1 MMRATGSGAG
11 RRAIVIGGGFIGRA
25 SAKALVDEGWTVDQ
39 VTRAPVPPV
48 PHVRRHTMDFR
59 TPEIS
64 DLLAGTEVL
73 VFASGEMLPAY
84 VPDDF
89 AAAYVEQVAPII
101 TLAER
106 AHAAGVKR
114 ALFVS
119 SGGTVYGPRA
129 AVPTH
134 EDSPTD
140 PNNAYGFL
148 KLQTEHALRFVG
160 ARTGLST
167 VALRVANPY
176 GPGQRTDRAF
186 GFVSTVFER
195 ALSGEEIAIWGN
207 GETTR
212 DFLYIDDLGCAIA
225 AAAAKPTSAV
235 MNIGSGREVSLNEVC
250 AVVEQVTGRPV
261 RRTYHPARAVDV
273 PRSTLAIGRAWVELS
288 WQPQVELADG
298 LRRMLEAQT

>member
-1 MMRATGSGAG
+1 MTRAERKA
-11 RRAIVIGGGFIGRA
+11 VVVGGGFIGRA
-25 SAKALVDEGWTVDQ
+25 AAGALVRDGWAVDQ
-39 VTRAPVPPV
+39 ITRANVPPV
-48 PHVRRHTMDFR
+48 PQVARYRIDYR
-59 TPEIS
+59 SPEVA
-64 DLLAGTEVL
+64 DHLAGAEVL
-73 VFASGEMLPAY
+73 VFATGEMLPAY

-106 AHAAGVKR
+106 AHQAGVKR

-186 GFVSTVFER
+186 GFVSTVLER
-195 ALSGEEIAIWGN
+195 ALAGEEVSIWGD

-212 DFLYIDDLGCAIA
+212 DFLYIDDLGRAIS
-225 AAAAKPTSAV
+225 AAAAKPTSAI
-235 MNIGSGREVSLNEVC
+235 MNIGSGRETSLNEVC
-250 AVVEQVTGRPV
+250 ALVEQVTGKPL
-261 RRTYHPARAVDV
+261 RRTYHPPRAVDV
-273 PRSTLAIGRAWVELS
+273 PRSTLAIDRAWVELG
-288 WQPQVELADG
+288 WRPQVDLAEG
-298 LRRMLEAQT
+298 LHRMLAARS

>member
-1 MMRATGSGAG
+1 MTGAG
-11 RRAIVIGGGFIGRA
+11 RKAVVVGGGFIGRA
-25 SAKALVDEGWTVDQ
+25 AAEALVRDGWAVDQ
-39 VTRAPVPPV
+39 ITRADVPAV
-48 PHVRRHTMDFR
+48 PHVARYTIDYRA
-59 TPEIS
+59 PEVA
-64 DLLAGTEVL
+64 DRLVGAEVL
-73 VFASGEMLPAY
+73 VHATGEMLPAY

-106 AHAAGVKR
+106 AHHAGVKR

-160 ARTGLST
+160 ARTGMAT

-186 GFVSTVFER
+186 GFVSTVFAR
-195 ALSGEEIAIWGN
+195 AMRGEEVAIWGD
-207 GETTR
+207 GRTTR
-212 DFLYIDDLGCAIA
+212 DFLYIDDLGRAIA
-225 AAAAKPTSAV
+225 AAAAKPTSAII
-235 MNIGSGREVSLNEVC
+235 NIGSGREISLNEVC
-250 AVVEQVTGRPV
+250 DMVETVTGRPV
-261 RRTYHPARAVDV
+261 RRAYHPARQVDV
-273 PRSTLAIGRAWVELS
+273 PRSTLAIDRAWVELG
-288 WQPQVELADG
+288 WRPQIDLATG
-298 LRRMLEAQT
+298 LATMLEARA